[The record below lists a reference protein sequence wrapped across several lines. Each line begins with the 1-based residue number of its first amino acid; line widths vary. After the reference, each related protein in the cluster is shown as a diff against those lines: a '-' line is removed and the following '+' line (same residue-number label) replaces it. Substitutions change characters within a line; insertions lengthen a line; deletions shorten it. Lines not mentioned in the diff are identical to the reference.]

1 MKRSVCL
8 SAMQYICIT
17 SIDISIILLCH
28 FCYIIYYQTSSIICM
43 LHNIVPNMQKPNSQ
57 EIDKCLFII
66 TFDKNRSLQQS
77 SFMVDV
83 NSILQ
88 DFPFYDSDP

>member
-1 MKRSVCL
+1 
-8 SAMQYICIT
+8 
-17 SIDISIILLCH
+17 
-28 FCYIIYYQTSSIICM
+28 
-43 LHNIVPNMQKPNSQ
+43 MQKPNSQ
-57 EIDKCLFII
+57 GIDKCLFII

-88 DFPFYDSDP
+88 DFPFFDSDA

>member
-1 MKRSVCL
+1 MKLSVCL

-43 LHNIVPNMQKPNSQ
+43 LHNIVPNMQKTNSQ
-57 EIDKCLFII
+57 EIDECLFII

-77 SFMVDV
+77 SFMLDV

>member
-1 MKRSVCL
+1 
-8 SAMQYICIT
+8 
-17 SIDISIILLCH
+17 
-28 FCYIIYYQTSSIICM
+28 
-43 LHNIVPNMQKPNSQ
+43 MQKTNSQ
-57 EIDKCLFII
+57 EIDECLFII

-77 SFMVDV
+77 SFMLDV

>member
-1 MKRSVCL
+1 
-8 SAMQYICIT
+8 
-17 SIDISIILLCH
+17 
-28 FCYIIYYQTSSIICM
+28 M

-88 DFPFYDSDP
+88 DFPFCDSDT